1 MILHVKKTT
10 KIHQNS
16 RNSPTFI
23 LIFRF
28 ARLGKRQP
36 KSNQP
41 LTRRKRNVL
50 TSSYRDLEV
59 DPSCLDLD
67 KRDSIVG
74 ISQWG
79 KRNRQVD

>member
-16 RNSPTFI
+16 GNSPTFI

-36 KSNQP
+36 KSSPP
-41 LTRRKRNVL
+41 LMRRKRSVL
-50 TSSYRDLEV
+50 TSSYQDLEV

-79 KRNRQVD
+79 KRKRQVD

>member
-36 KSNQP
+36 KSSPP
-41 LTRRKRNVL
+41 LTRRKRSVL
-50 TSSYRDLEV
+50 TSSYQDLEV

-79 KRNRQVD
+79 KRKRQVD

>member
-16 RNSPTFI
+16 SNSPTFI
-23 LIFRF
+23 FIFRF
-28 ARLGKRQP
+28 ARLGKRQS
-36 KSNQP
+36 KSSPP
-41 LTRRKRNVL
+41 LMRRKRSVL
-50 TSSYRDLEV
+50 TSSYQDLEV

-79 KRNRQVD
+79 KRKRQVD

>member
-36 KSNQP
+36 KSSPP
-41 LTRRKRNVL
+41 LMRRKRSVL
-50 TSSYRDLEV
+50 TSSYQDLEV

-79 KRNRQVD
+79 KRKRQVD